1 MPAVSGKDLIEA
13 VPGLEKIAKIE
24 VVNYSNIDSSHMTPE
39 LRAGLSKRVNQFLQ
53 NPGIKGVV
61 VTHGTDTM
69 AEGAYF
75 LDLTINSNVF

>member
-39 LRAGLSKRVNQFLQ
+39 LWAGLSKRVNQFLQ